1 MENGK
6 DPSVSVSMSLRA
18 TTEKILEAVAS
29 IKMVSKSAYV
39 EQALWEKFSRDFLTH
54 PKFRDLIVQ
63 HVNNLTQDDG

>member
-1 MENGK
+1 MANGK

-18 TTEKILEAVAS
+18 TTEKVLEAVAS

>member
-1 MENGK
+1 MANGK

-18 TTEKILEAVAS
+18 TTEKILEAVSS
-29 IKMVSKSAYV
+29 IKMTSKSAYV

>member
-1 MENGK
+1 
-6 DPSVSVSMSLRA
+6 MSLRA
-18 TTEKILEAVAS
+18 TTEKILESVAS